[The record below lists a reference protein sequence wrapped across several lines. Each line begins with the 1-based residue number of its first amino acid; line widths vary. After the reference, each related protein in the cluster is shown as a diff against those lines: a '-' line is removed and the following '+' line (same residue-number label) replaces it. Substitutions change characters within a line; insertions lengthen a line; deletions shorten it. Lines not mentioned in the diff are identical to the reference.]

1 MGGLFKNDINIK
13 ERKLEHIKIILEE
26 DISHHVSTWF
36 EYVHLIHN
44 SLPELSL
51 DKIDMTTSFLGRRFS
66 YPILIDSMTGG
77 VKGTEKINKALAELA
92 SKYKIPMS
100 CGSEKAAIKDPE
112 IRYTYRIIRNVS
124 SDIYLIG
131 NIGAHDLKEDPKRIA
146 EEVVSII
153 EADALA
159 IHLNPLQEAIQT
171 GYVDYEDVI
180 KVIEKTV
187 DYLDIPVI
195 VKETGAGISFGVAKI
210 LESIGVSAINIAG
223 VGGTSWSAVEAKR
236 HLFSGNKLYSSVGN
250 TFWDWGIPTAAS
262 LIEVVNSVDI
272 PVIASGGIRN
282 GLDILKSLVL
292 GASLAG
298 MAAPFLK
305 ALYEGEDELRF
316 FIEKVILEL
325 RIGMFLVGSSS
336 IRELKDVQYVLLSPL
351 RDWALQRGVLKC
363 PKGICNNLDIKKE

>member
-1 MGGLFKNDINIK
+1 MGDLFKNDINIK
-13 ERKLEHIKIILEE
+13 ERKLEHIRIILKE
-26 DISHHVSTWF
+26 DVSHHVSTWF

-51 DKIDMTTSFLGRRFS
+51 DKIDMTTDFLGRRFS

-77 VKGTEKINKALAELA
+77 VRGTEKINRALAELA
-92 SKYKIPMS
+92 AEYKIPIS
-100 CGSEKAAIKDPE
+100 CGSEKAAIKDPSV
-112 IRYTYRIIRNVS
+112 RHTYRVIRDVS

-146 EEVVSII
+146 EEAVSII
-153 EADALA
+153 DADALA

-171 GYVDYEDVI
+171 GSVDYENVI
-180 KVIEKTV
+180 RVIEKTV
-187 DYLDIPVI
+187 DYLDVPVI

-236 HLFSGNKLYSSVGN
+236 HLSGGNKLYASVGE

-262 LIEVVNSVDI
+262 LIEVVNSTDI
-272 PVIASGGIRN
+272 PIIASGGIRN

-292 GASLAG
+292 GANLVG

-305 ALYEGEDELRF
+305 ALYEGEDGLRF

-325 RIGMFLVGSSS
+325 KIGMLLVGSPSVS
-336 IRELKDVQYVLLSPL
+336 ALNEVQYVLLSPL
-351 RDWALQRGVLKC
+351 KDWAIQRGVLK
-363 PKGICNNLDIKKE
+363 